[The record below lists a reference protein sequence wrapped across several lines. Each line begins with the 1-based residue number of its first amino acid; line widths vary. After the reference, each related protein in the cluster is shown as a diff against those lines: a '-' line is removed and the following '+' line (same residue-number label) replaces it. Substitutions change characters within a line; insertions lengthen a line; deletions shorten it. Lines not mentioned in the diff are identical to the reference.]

1 MRFTTR
7 ALSLVCSVAFAASV
21 SLASI
26 AAEAAPRV
34 EVTRATLPNG
44 LRIVVLRDRLA
55 PVVTTWLNVDA
66 GSNDEA
72 FDGLAHAQEHMFYRG
87 SRTLGGPEADQIAG
101 FTGDEDN
108 ADTQSEITQYFHLV
122 PAADLDLALHLDAS
136 RFAGILDAPRDWLE
150 ERGAIEQE
158 VTRNNSDA
166 SYRLGVKI
174 LHHVMAGTRYANDG
188 LGTLESFGKQIGS
201 PQLRAFYDTWY
212 HPNNALYVI
221 AGDIDPQVAIASV
234 RRSFGAMP
242 AAKLPAHVVGKLTL
256 LAPAT
261 FTDTS
266 DQSTIEAEVAY
277 RYPGF
282 DDPAY
287 AAAVVLGDVLNSQR
301 GDLFGLVAA
310 GRAQSVEA
318 DVSTWPEAGM
328 LQLISRVAIGTKP
341 RAAIADLGALVAR
354 YRAHGVSASLVE
366 AAKRR
371 EIVRVQTAAANV
383 ETLAQ
388 TWSQTLA
395 VEHRTPDDD
404 VAAIASVTPAAVDAV
419 VRAYL
424 VPATATVAYAIP
436 KSGGSSDTVAVAA
449 SDTNAKKTTTA
460 AVHLPLWATNALH
473 HLALPK
479 RTIAPTTFVLS
490 NGLHVVVQPEHASPY
505 VAVNGTI
512 AHDAGL
518 EEPADKT
525 GVQSVVEALLPYGTT
540 QYSRVAYQG
549 QIDAISATVVHGFTF
564 TLGVPSA
571 NFARGMTLLADA
583 ELHPAFDAASF
594 AIVKNARSADLAGDA
609 TNPDHLALVATA
621 NGLYPENDPARRFA
635 TADGVRALSLPDIK
649 AAYARAF
656 RPDLATI
663 AIVGDVSVSGAKAI
677 AERTFGSW
685 RAAGARPD
693 VFPHPVVDNGARE
706 EIVAATG
713 RLQDTVVLTQ
723 ALALGIHD
731 PDIAQLRIA
740 NTILSGD
747 FSSVL
752 IRDMRVTTGYVYSVG
767 SALASGLLRSTFVV
781 RYGCAPENF
790 AKAQAVL
797 ERDLEH
803 IASSRPDGERLLR
816 AKSRLLSDVALQSQS
831 YDGLAARLTTNVGNG
846 FSADR
851 DFALARA
858 ELAATPDSVR
868 AAVARWIR
876 PSGFVR
882 VIEGPAPR
890 LTEVK
895 L

>member
-1 MRFTTR
+1 MR
-7 ALSLVCSVAFAASV
+7 ALSLVCSVVFAAFV
-21 SLASI
+21 LP
-26 AAEAAPRV
+26 AAVAAQAAPRV

-174 LHHVMAGTRYANDG
+174 LHHVMAGTHYANDG

-201 PQLRAFYDTWY
+201 PQLRAFYGTWY

-242 AAKLPAHVVGKLTL
+242 AAKLPAHVVGKLTP

-318 DVSTWPEAGM
+318 DVSTWPKAGM

-341 RAAIADLGALVAR
+341 RAAIADLNALVAR
-354 YRAHGVSASLVE
+354 YRARGVPASLVE

-395 VEHRTPDDD
+395 VEHRTPADD
-404 VAAIASVTPAAVDAV
+404 VAAIVRVTPAAVDAV

-436 KSGGSSDTVAVAA
+436 KSGGASDTVAVAA

-460 AVHLPLWATNALH
+460 AVHLPIWATNALH

-505 VAVNGTI
+505 VAVNGMI

-540 QYSRVAYQG
+540 HYSRVAYQG
-549 QIDAISATVVHGFTF
+549 ELDAISATAVHGFTF

-583 ELHPAFDAASF
+583 ELYPAFDAASF

-621 NGLYPENDPARRFA
+621 NGLYPEDDPARRFA
-635 TADGVRALSLPDIK
+635 TADGVKALSLADIK
-649 AAYARAF
+649 SAYARAF

-663 AIVGDVSVSGAKAI
+663 SIVGDVSVARAKAI
-677 AERTFGSW
+677 AERTFGGW

-693 VFPHPVVDNGARE
+693 VVPHPVADNGARE
-706 EIVAATG
+706 EVVAATG
-713 RLQDTVVLTQ
+713 RVQDTVILTQ

-731 PDIAQLRIA
+731 PDIAQLQIA
-740 NTILSGD
+740 NTMLSGD

-797 ERDLEH
+797 ERDLRRV
-803 IASSRPDGERLLR
+803 ASARPDGERLLR
-816 AKSRLLSDVALQSQS
+816 AKSRLLSDVALQTQS
-831 YDGLAARLTTNVGNG
+831 YDGLAARMTTNVGNG
-846 FSADR
+846 FPADR

-868 AAVARWIR
+868 TAVARWIR

-890 LTEVK
+890 
-895 L
+895 

>member
-1 MRFTTR
+1 MKLGLR
-7 ALSLVCSVAFAASV
+7 ALSLTFCFAFVAIV
-21 SLASI
+21 SLAST
-26 AAEAAPRV
+26 AAAAKRV
-34 EVTRATLPNG
+34 EVTRATLSNG

-55 PVVTTWLNVDA
+55 PVVTTWLNVQA
-66 GSNDEA
+66 GANDEA
-72 FDGLAHAQEHMFYRG
+72 LDGLAHAQEHMFYRG

-166 SYRLGVKI
+166 AYRLGVKI

-201 PQLRAFYDTWY
+201 PQLRAFYNTWY
-212 HPNNALYVI
+212 HPNNAVYVI
-221 AGDIDPQVAIASV
+221 AGDVEPQVAIASV
-234 RRSFGAMP
+234 RRLFGAIP
-242 AAKLPAHVVGKLTL
+242 AAKLPAHVVGKLEPL
-256 LAPAT
+256 SPAT
-261 FTDTS
+261 FSDTS
-266 DQSTIEAEVAY
+266 DQSTVEAEVAY
-277 RYPGF
+277 RYPGY

-287 AAAVVLGDVLNSQR
+287 FAAAVLGDVLNSQR
-301 GDLFGLVAA
+301 GDLFALVAA

-318 DVSTWPEAGM
+318 DINTWPKAGM

-341 RAAIADLGALVAR
+341 QAAIADLNALVAR
-354 YRAHGVSASLVE
+354 YRTHGVPPTLVA

-383 ETLAQ
+383 ESLAQ
-388 TWSQTLA
+388 TWSQALT
-395 VEHRTPDDD
+395 VEHRTPDQD
-404 VAAIASVTPAAVDAV
+404 VAAIARVTPAAVDAV

-436 KSGGSSDTVAVAA
+436 KTGGASNTAAVAA
-449 SDTNAKKTTTA
+449 SDTNAKKKTPA
-460 AVHLPLWATNALH
+460 AVHLPPWATNALE
-473 HLALPK
+473 HLTLPK

-512 AHDAGL
+512 QHDAGL

-525 GVQSVVEALLPYGTT
+525 GVQSVAEALLTYGTT
-540 QYSRVAYQG
+540 HYSRVAYQG
-549 QIDAISATVVHGFTF
+549 QIDAISATVVHGFNF

-583 ELHPAFDAASF
+583 QLHPAFDPASF
-594 AIVKNARSADLAGDA
+594 TIVKNARAADLAGDA
-609 TNPDHLALVATA
+609 TNPDHLAVVATA

-635 TADGVRALSLPDIK
+635 TADGVKALSLADIK

-663 AIVGDVSVSGAKAI
+663 SIVGDVSVARAKAI
-677 AERTFGSW
+677 AERTFGGW
-685 RAAGARPD
+685 RAAGAPPA
-693 VFPHPVVDNGARE
+693 VFPHPVGKNDARE
-706 EIVAATG
+706 ELVAATG
-713 RLQDTVVLTQ
+713 RVQDTVLLTQ
-723 ALALGIHD
+723 TLDLGLRD
-731 PDIAQLRIA
+731 PDIAPLQIA

-767 SALASGLLRSTFVV
+767 SALVGGRLRSTFTV

-797 ERDLEH
+797 ERDL
-803 IASSRPDGERLLR
+803 ARVATARPESEQLLR

-831 YDGLAARLTTNVGNG
+831 YDGLAARLTTNVANG
-846 FSADR
+846 FAADR

-876 PSGFVR
+876 PRGFVR
-882 VIEGPAPR
+882 VVEGPAPR

>member
-1 MRFTTR
+1 MRFSMR
-7 ALSLVCSVAFAASV
+7 ALSLVCSVMFAAFV
-21 SLASI
+21 LP
-26 AAEAAPRV
+26 AAVAAQAAPRV

-174 LHHVMAGTRYANDG
+174 LHHVMAGTHYANDG
-188 LGTLESFGKQIGS
+188 LGTLQSFGKQIGS
-201 PQLRAFYDTWY
+201 PQLRAFYGTWY

-242 AAKLPAHVVGKLTL
+242 AAKLPAHVVGKLTP

-318 DVSTWPEAGM
+318 DVSTWPKAGM

-341 RAAIADLGALVAR
+341 RAAIADLNALVAR
-354 YRAHGVSASLVE
+354 YRAHGVPASLVE

-395 VEHRTPDDD
+395 VEHRTPADD
-404 VAAIASVTPAAVDAV
+404 VAAIARVTPAAVDAV

-436 KSGGSSDTVAVAA
+436 KSGGASDTVAVAA

-460 AVHLPLWATNALH
+460 AVHLPIWATNALH

-540 QYSRVAYQG
+540 HYSRVAYQG
-549 QIDAISATVVHGFTF
+549 ELDAISATAVHGFTF

-583 ELHPAFDAASF
+583 ELYPAFDAASF

-621 NGLYPENDPARRFA
+621 NGLYPEDDPARRFA
-635 TADGVRALSLPDIK
+635 TADGVKALSLADIK

-663 AIVGDVSVSGAKAI
+663 SIVGDVSVARAKAI
-677 AERTFGSW
+677 AERTFGGW

-693 VFPHPVVDNGARE
+693 VVPHPVADNGARE
-706 EIVAATG
+706 EVVAATG
-713 RLQDTVVLTQ
+713 RVQDTVILTQ

-731 PDIAQLRIA
+731 PDIAQLQIA
-740 NTILSGD
+740 NTMLSGD

-797 ERDLEH
+797 ERDLRRV
-803 IASSRPDGERLLR
+803 ASARPDGERLLR
-816 AKSRLLSDVALQSQS
+816 AKSRLLSDVALQTQS

-846 FSADR
+846 FPADR

-868 AAVARWIR
+868 TAVARWIR

-890 LTEVK
+890 
-895 L
+895 

>member
-1 MRFTTR
+1 MRFSMR
-7 ALSLVCSVAFAASV
+7 ALSLVCSVVFAAFV
-21 SLASI
+21 LP
-26 AAEAAPRV
+26 AAVAAQAAPRV

-174 LHHVMAGTRYANDG
+174 LHHVMAGTHYANDG
-188 LGTLESFGKQIGS
+188 LGTLQSFGKQIGS
-201 PQLRAFYDTWY
+201 PQLRAFYGTWY

-242 AAKLPAHVVGKLTL
+242 AAKLPAHVVGKLTP

-318 DVSTWPEAGM
+318 DVSSWPKAGM

-341 RAAIADLGALVAR
+341 RAAIADLNALVAR
-354 YRAHGVSASLVE
+354 YRAHGVPASLVE

-395 VEHRTPDDD
+395 VEHRTPADD
-404 VAAIASVTPAAVDAV
+404 VAAIARVTPAAVDAV

-436 KSGGSSDTVAVAA
+436 KSGGASDTVAVAA

-460 AVHLPLWATNALH
+460 AVHLPIWATNALH

-540 QYSRVAYQG
+540 HYSRVAYQG
-549 QIDAISATVVHGFTF
+549 ELDAISATAVHGFTF

-583 ELHPAFDAASF
+583 ELYPAFDAASF

-621 NGLYPENDPARRFA
+621 NGLYPEDDPARRFA
-635 TADGVRALSLPDIK
+635 TADGVKALSLADIK

-663 AIVGDVSVSGAKAI
+663 SIVGDVSVARAKAI
-677 AERTFGSW
+677 AERTFGGW

-693 VFPHPVVDNGARE
+693 VVPHPVADNGARE
-706 EIVAATG
+706 EVVAATG
-713 RLQDTVVLTQ
+713 RVQDTVILTQ

-731 PDIAQLRIA
+731 PDIAQLQIA
-740 NTILSGD
+740 NTMLSGD

-797 ERDLEH
+797 ERDLRRV
-803 IASSRPDGERLLR
+803 ASARPDGERLLR
-816 AKSRLLSDVALQSQS
+816 AKSRLLSDVALQTQS

-846 FSADR
+846 FPADR

-868 AAVARWIR
+868 TAVARWIR

-890 LTEVK
+890 
-895 L
+895 

>member
-1 MRFTTR
+1 MRFSMR
-7 ALSLVCSVAFAASV
+7 ALSLVCSVVFAAFV
-21 SLASI
+21 LP
-26 AAEAAPRV
+26 AAVAAQAAPRV

-174 LHHVMAGTRYANDG
+174 LHHVMAGTHYANDG
-188 LGTLESFGKQIGS
+188 LGTLQSFGKQIGS
-201 PQLRAFYDTWY
+201 PQLRAFYGTWY

-242 AAKLPAHVVGKLTL
+242 AAKLPAHVVGKLTP

-318 DVSTWPEAGM
+318 DVSSWPKAGM

-341 RAAIADLGALVAR
+341 RAAIADLNALVAR
-354 YRAHGVSASLVE
+354 YRAHGVPASLVE

-388 TWSQTLA
+388 TWSQALA
-395 VEHRTPDDD
+395 VEHRTPADD
-404 VAAIASVTPAAVDAV
+404 VAAIARVTPAAVDAV

-436 KSGGSSDTVAVAA
+436 KSGGASDTVAVAA

-460 AVHLPLWATNALH
+460 AVHLPIWATNALH

-540 QYSRVAYQG
+540 HYSRVAYQG
-549 QIDAISATVVHGFTF
+549 ELDAISATAVHGFTF

-583 ELHPAFDAASF
+583 ELYPAFDAASF

-621 NGLYPENDPARRFA
+621 NGLYPEDDPARRFA
-635 TADGVRALSLPDIK
+635 TADGVKALSLADIK

-663 AIVGDVSVSGAKAI
+663 SIVGDVSVARAKAI
-677 AERTFGSW
+677 AERTFGGW

-693 VFPHPVVDNGARE
+693 VVPHPVADNGARE
-706 EIVAATG
+706 EVVAATG
-713 RLQDTVVLTQ
+713 RVQDTVILTQ

-731 PDIAQLRIA
+731 PDIAQLQIA
-740 NTILSGD
+740 NTMLSGD

-797 ERDLEH
+797 ERDLRRV
-803 IASSRPDGERLLR
+803 ASARPDGERLLR
-816 AKSRLLSDVALQSQS
+816 AKSRLLSDVALQTQS

-846 FSADR
+846 FPADR

-868 AAVARWIR
+868 TAVARWIR

-890 LTEVK
+890 
-895 L
+895 

>member
-1 MRFTTR
+1 MRFSMR
-7 ALSLVCSVAFAASV
+7 ALSLVCSVVFAAFV
-21 SLASI
+21 LP
-26 AAEAAPRV
+26 AAVAAQAAPRV

-174 LHHVMAGTRYANDG
+174 LHHVMAGTHYANDG

-201 PQLRAFYDTWY
+201 PQLRAFYGTWY

-242 AAKLPAHVVGKLTL
+242 AAKLPAHVVGKLTP

-282 DDPAY
+282 DDPAF

-318 DVSTWPEAGM
+318 DVSTWPKAGM

-341 RAAIADLGALVAR
+341 RAAIADLNALVAR
-354 YRAHGVSASLVE
+354 YRARGVPASLVE

-395 VEHRTPDDD
+395 VEHRTPADD
-404 VAAIASVTPAAVDAV
+404 VAAIVRVTPAAVDAV

-436 KSGGSSDTVAVAA
+436 KSGGASDTVAVAA

-460 AVHLPLWATNALH
+460 AVHLPIWATNALH

-540 QYSRVAYQG
+540 HYSRVAYQG
-549 QIDAISATVVHGFTF
+549 ELDAISATAVHGFTF

-583 ELHPAFDAASF
+583 ELYPAFDAASF

-621 NGLYPENDPARRFA
+621 NGLYPEDDPARRFA
-635 TADGVRALSLPDIK
+635 TADGVKALSLADIK
-649 AAYARAF
+649 SAYARAF

-663 AIVGDVSVSGAKAI
+663 SIVGDVSVARAKAI
-677 AERTFGSW
+677 AERTFGGW

-693 VFPHPVVDNGARE
+693 VVPHPVADNGARE
-706 EIVAATG
+706 EVVAATG
-713 RLQDTVVLTQ
+713 RVQDTVILTQ

-731 PDIAQLRIA
+731 PDIAQLQIA
-740 NTILSGD
+740 NTMLSGD

-797 ERDLEH
+797 ERDLRRV
-803 IASSRPDGERLLR
+803 ASARPDGERLLR
-816 AKSRLLSDVALQSQS
+816 AKSRLLSDVALQTQS

-846 FSADR
+846 FPADR

-868 AAVARWIR
+868 TAVARWIR

-890 LTEVK
+890 
-895 L
+895 

>member
-1 MRFTTR
+1 MRFSMR
-7 ALSLVCSVAFAASV
+7 ALSLVCSVMFAAFV
-21 SLASI
+21 LP
-26 AAEAAPRV
+26 AAVAAQDAPRV

-174 LHHVMAGTRYANDG
+174 LHHVMAGTHYANDG

-242 AAKLPAHVVGKLTL
+242 AAKLPAHVVGKLTP

-318 DVSTWPEAGM
+318 DVSTWPKAGM

-341 RAAIADLGALVAR
+341 RAAIADLNALVVR
-354 YRAHGVSASLVE
+354 YRAHGVPASLVE

-395 VEHRTPDDD
+395 VEHRTPADD
-404 VAAIASVTPAAVDAV
+404 VAAIARVTPAAVDAV

-436 KSGGSSDTVAVAA
+436 KSGGASDTVAVAA

-460 AVHLPLWATNALH
+460 AVHLPIWATNALH

-540 QYSRVAYQG
+540 HYSRVAYQG
-549 QIDAISATVVHGFTF
+549 ELDAISATAVHGFTF

-583 ELHPAFDAASF
+583 ELYPAFDAASF

-621 NGLYPENDPARRFA
+621 NGLYPEDDPARRFA
-635 TADGVRALSLPDIK
+635 TADGVKALSLADIK

-663 AIVGDVSVSGAKAI
+663 SIVGDVSVARAKAI
-677 AERTFGSW
+677 AERTFGGW

-693 VFPHPVVDNGARE
+693 VVPHPVADNGARE
-706 EIVAATG
+706 EVVAATG
-713 RLQDTVVLTQ
+713 RVQDTVILTQ

-731 PDIAQLRIA
+731 PDIAQLQIA
-740 NTILSGD
+740 NTMLSGD

-797 ERDLEH
+797 ERDLRRV
-803 IASSRPDGERLLR
+803 ASARPDGERLLR
-816 AKSRLLSDVALQSQS
+816 AKSRLLSDVALQTQS

-846 FSADR
+846 FPADR

-868 AAVARWIR
+868 TAVARWIR

-890 LTEVK
+890 
-895 L
+895 

>member
-1 MRFTTR
+1 MR
-7 ALSLVCSVAFAASV
+7 ALSLVCSVVFAAFV
-21 SLASI
+21 LP
-26 AAEAAPRV
+26 AAVAAQAAPRV

-174 LHHVMAGTRYANDG
+174 LHHVMAGTHYANDG

-242 AAKLPAHVVGKLTL
+242 AAKLPAHVVGKLTP

-318 DVSTWPEAGM
+318 DVSTWPKAGM

-341 RAAIADLGALVAR
+341 RAAIADLNALVAR
-354 YRAHGVSASLVE
+354 YRAHGVPASLVE

-395 VEHRTPDDD
+395 VEHRTPADD
-404 VAAIASVTPAAVDAV
+404 VAAIARVTPAAVDAV

-436 KSGGSSDTVAVAA
+436 KSGGASDTVAVAA

-460 AVHLPLWATNALH
+460 AVHLPIWATNALH

-540 QYSRVAYQG
+540 HYSRVAYQG
-549 QIDAISATVVHGFTF
+549 ELDAISATAVHGFTF

-583 ELHPAFDAASF
+583 ELYPAFDAASF

-621 NGLYPENDPARRFA
+621 NGLYPEDDPARRFA
-635 TADGVRALSLPDIK
+635 TADGVKALSLADIK

-663 AIVGDVSVSGAKAI
+663 SIVGDVSVARAKAI
-677 AERTFGSW
+677 AERTFGGW

-693 VFPHPVVDNGARE
+693 VVPHPVADNGARE
-706 EIVAATG
+706 EVVAATG
-713 RLQDTVVLTQ
+713 RVQDTVILTQ

-731 PDIAQLRIA
+731 PDIAQLQIA
-740 NTILSGD
+740 NTMLSGD

-797 ERDLEH
+797 ERDLRRV
-803 IASSRPDGERLLR
+803 ASARPDGERLLR
-816 AKSRLLSDVALQSQS
+816 AKSRLLSDVALQTQS

-846 FSADR
+846 FPADR

-868 AAVARWIR
+868 TAVARWIR

-890 LTEVK
+890 
-895 L
+895 

>member
-1 MRFTTR
+1 MR
-7 ALSLVCSVAFAASV
+7 ALSLVCCVVFAAFV
-21 SLASI
+21 LP
-26 AAEAAPRV
+26 AAVAAQAAPRV

-136 RFAGILDAPRDWLE
+136 RFSGILDAPRDWLE

-174 LHHVMAGTRYANDG
+174 LHHVMAGTHYANDG

-201 PQLRAFYDTWY
+201 PQLRAFYGTWY

-242 AAKLPAHVVGKLTL
+242 AAKLPAHVVGKLTP

-318 DVSTWPEAGM
+318 DVSTWPKAGM

-341 RAAIADLGALVAR
+341 RAAIADLNALVAR
-354 YRAHGVSASLVE
+354 YRAHGVPASLVE

-388 TWSQTLA
+388 MWSQTLA
-395 VEHRTPDDD
+395 VEHRTPADD
-404 VAAIASVTPAAVDAV
+404 VAAIARVTPAAVDAV

-436 KSGGSSDTVAVAA
+436 KSGGASDTVAVAA

-460 AVHLPLWATNALH
+460 AVHLPIWATNALH

-540 QYSRVAYQG
+540 HYSRVAYQG
-549 QIDAISATVVHGFTF
+549 ELDAISATAVHGFTF

-583 ELHPAFDAASF
+583 ELYPAFDAASF

-621 NGLYPENDPARRFA
+621 NGLYPEDDPARRFA
-635 TADGVRALSLPDIK
+635 TADGVKALSLADIK

-663 AIVGDVSVSGAKAI
+663 SIVGDVSVARAKAI
-677 AERTFGSW
+677 AERTFGGW

-693 VFPHPVVDNGARE
+693 VVPHPVADNGARE
-706 EIVAATG
+706 EVVAATG
-713 RLQDTVVLTQ
+713 RVQDTVILTQ

-731 PDIAQLRIA
+731 PDIAQLQIA
-740 NTILSGD
+740 NTMLSGD

-797 ERDLEH
+797 ERDLRRV
-803 IASSRPDGERLLR
+803 ASARPDGERLLR
-816 AKSRLLSDVALQSQS
+816 AKSRLLSDVALQTQS

-846 FSADR
+846 FPADR

-868 AAVARWIR
+868 TAVARWIR

-890 LTEVK
+890 
-895 L
+895 

>member
-1 MRFTTR
+1 MRFSMR
-7 ALSLVCSVAFAASV
+7 ALSLVCSVVFAAFV
-21 SLASI
+21 LP
-26 AAEAAPRV
+26 AAVAAQAAPRV

-174 LHHVMAGTRYANDG
+174 LHHVMAGTHYANDG

-242 AAKLPAHVVGKLTL
+242 AAKLPAHVVGKLTP

-318 DVSTWPEAGM
+318 DVSTWPKAGM

-341 RAAIADLGALVAR
+341 RAAIADLNALVAR
-354 YRAHGVSASLVE
+354 YRAHGVPASLVE

-388 TWSQTLA
+388 TWSQALA
-395 VEHRTPDDD
+395 VEHRTPADD
-404 VAAIASVTPAAVDAV
+404 VAAIARVTPAAVDAV
-419 VRAYL
+419 VRANL

-436 KSGGSSDTVAVAA
+436 KSGGASDTVAVAA

-460 AVHLPLWATNALH
+460 AVHLPIWATNALH

-540 QYSRVAYQG
+540 HYSRVAYQG
-549 QIDAISATVVHGFTF
+549 ELDAISATAVHGFTF

-583 ELHPAFDAASF
+583 ELYPAFDAASF

-621 NGLYPENDPARRFA
+621 NGLYPEDDPARRFA
-635 TADGVRALSLPDIK
+635 TADGVKALSLADIK

-663 AIVGDVSVSGAKAI
+663 SIVGDVSVARAKAI
-677 AERTFGSW
+677 AERTFGGW

-693 VFPHPVVDNGARE
+693 VVPHPVADNGARE
-706 EIVAATG
+706 EVVAATG
-713 RLQDTVVLTQ
+713 RVQDTVILTQ

-731 PDIAQLRIA
+731 PDIAQLQIA
-740 NTILSGD
+740 NTMLSGD

-797 ERDLEH
+797 ERDLRRV
-803 IASSRPDGERLLR
+803 ASARPDGERLLR
-816 AKSRLLSDVALQSQS
+816 AKSRLLSDVALQTQS

-846 FSADR
+846 FPADR

-868 AAVARWIR
+868 TAVARWIR

-890 LTEVK
+890 
-895 L
+895 

>member
-1 MRFTTR
+1 MR
-7 ALSLVCSVAFAASV
+7 ALSLVCSVMFAAFV
-21 SLASI
+21 LP
-26 AAEAAPRV
+26 AAVAAQDAPRV

-174 LHHVMAGTRYANDG
+174 LHHVMAGTHYANDG

-242 AAKLPAHVVGKLTL
+242 AAKLPAHVVGKLTP

-318 DVSTWPEAGM
+318 DVSTWPKAGM

-341 RAAIADLGALVAR
+341 RAAIADLNALVVR
-354 YRAHGVSASLVE
+354 YRAHGVPASLVE

-395 VEHRTPDDD
+395 VEHRTPADD
-404 VAAIASVTPAAVDAV
+404 VAAIARVTPAAVDAV

-436 KSGGSSDTVAVAA
+436 KSGGASDTVAVAA

-460 AVHLPLWATNALH
+460 ALHLPIWATNALH

-540 QYSRVAYQG
+540 HYSRVAYQG
-549 QIDAISATVVHGFTF
+549 ELDAISATAVHGFTF

-583 ELHPAFDAASF
+583 ELYPAFDAASF

-621 NGLYPENDPARRFA
+621 NGLYPEDDPARRFA
-635 TADGVRALSLPDIK
+635 TADGVKALSLADIK

-663 AIVGDVSVSGAKAI
+663 SIVGDVSVARAKAI
-677 AERTFGSW
+677 AERTFGGW

-693 VFPHPVVDNGARE
+693 VVPHPVADNGARE
-706 EIVAATG
+706 EVVAATG
-713 RLQDTVVLTQ
+713 RVQDTVILTQ

-731 PDIAQLRIA
+731 PDIAQLQIA
-740 NTILSGD
+740 NTMLSGD

-797 ERDLEH
+797 ERDLRRV
-803 IASSRPDGERLLR
+803 ASARPDGERLLR
-816 AKSRLLSDVALQSQS
+816 AKSRLLSDVALQTQS

-846 FSADR
+846 FPADR

-868 AAVARWIR
+868 TAVARWIR

-890 LTEVK
+890 
-895 L
+895 

>member
-1 MRFTTR
+1 MRFSMR
-7 ALSLVCSVAFAASV
+7 ALSLVCSVVFAAFV
-21 SLASI
+21 LP
-26 AAEAAPRV
+26 AAVAAQAAPRV

-174 LHHVMAGTRYANDG
+174 LHHVMAGTHYANDG
-188 LGTLESFGKQIGS
+188 LGTLQSFGKQIGS
-201 PQLRAFYDTWY
+201 PQLRAFYGTWY

-242 AAKLPAHVVGKLTL
+242 AAKLPAHVVGKLTP

-318 DVSTWPEAGM
+318 DVSTWPKAGM

-341 RAAIADLGALVAR
+341 RAAIADLNALVAR
-354 YRAHGVSASLVE
+354 YRAHGVPASLVE

-395 VEHRTPDDD
+395 VEHRTPADD
-404 VAAIASVTPAAVDAV
+404 VAAIARVTPAAVDAV

-436 KSGGSSDTVAVAA
+436 KSGGASDTVAVAA

-460 AVHLPLWATNALH
+460 AVHLPIWATNALH

-540 QYSRVAYQG
+540 HYSRVAYQG
-549 QIDAISATVVHGFTF
+549 ELDAISATAVHGFTF

-583 ELHPAFDAASF
+583 ELYPAFDAASF

-621 NGLYPENDPARRFA
+621 NGLYPEDDPARRFA
-635 TADGVRALSLPDIK
+635 TADGVKALSLADIK

-663 AIVGDVSVSGAKAI
+663 SIVGDVSVARAKAI
-677 AERTFGSW
+677 AERTFGGW

-693 VFPHPVVDNGARE
+693 VVPHPVADNGARE
-706 EIVAATG
+706 EVVAATG
-713 RLQDTVVLTQ
+713 RVQDTVILTQ

-731 PDIAQLRIA
+731 PDIAQLQIA
-740 NTILSGD
+740 NTMLSGD

-797 ERDLEH
+797 ERDLRRV
-803 IASSRPDGERLLR
+803 ASARPDGERLLR
-816 AKSRLLSDVALQSQS
+816 AKSRLLSDVALQTQS

-846 FSADR
+846 FPADR

-868 AAVARWIR
+868 TAVARWIR

-890 LTEVK
+890 
-895 L
+895 

>member
-1 MRFTTR
+1 MR
-7 ALSLVCSVAFAASV
+7 ALSLVCSVVFAAFV
-21 SLASI
+21 LP
-26 AAEAAPRV
+26 AAVAAQAAPRV

-174 LHHVMAGTRYANDG
+174 LHHVMAGTHYANDG

-201 PQLRAFYDTWY
+201 PQLRAFYGTWY

-242 AAKLPAHVVGKLTL
+242 AAKLPAHVVGKLTP

-282 DDPAY
+282 DDPAF

-318 DVSTWPEAGM
+318 DVSTWPKAGM

-341 RAAIADLGALVAR
+341 RAAIADLNALVAR
-354 YRAHGVSASLVE
+354 YRARGVPASLVE

-395 VEHRTPDDD
+395 VEHRTPADD
-404 VAAIASVTPAAVDAV
+404 VAAIVRVTPAAVDAV

-436 KSGGSSDTVAVAA
+436 KSGGASDTVAVAA

-460 AVHLPLWATNALH
+460 AVHLPIWATNALH

-540 QYSRVAYQG
+540 HYSRVAYQG
-549 QIDAISATVVHGFTF
+549 ELDAISATAVHGFTF

-583 ELHPAFDAASF
+583 ELYPAFDAASF

-621 NGLYPENDPARRFA
+621 NGLYPEDDPARRFA
-635 TADGVRALSLPDIK
+635 TADGVKALSLADIK

-663 AIVGDVSVSGAKAI
+663 SIVGDVSVARAKAI
-677 AERTFGSW
+677 AERTFGGW

-693 VFPHPVVDNGARE
+693 VVPHPVADNGARE
-706 EIVAATG
+706 EVVAATG
-713 RLQDTVVLTQ
+713 RVQDTVILTQ

-731 PDIAQLRIA
+731 PDIAQLQIA
-740 NTILSGD
+740 NTMLSGD

-797 ERDLEH
+797 ERDLRRV
-803 IASSRPDGERLLR
+803 ASARPDGERLLR
-816 AKSRLLSDVALQSQS
+816 AKSRLLSDVALQTQS

-846 FSADR
+846 FPADR

-868 AAVARWIR
+868 TAVARWIR

-890 LTEVK
+890 
-895 L
+895 

>member
-1 MRFTTR
+1 MR
-7 ALSLVCSVAFAASV
+7 ALSLVCSVVFAAFV
-21 SLASI
+21 LP
-26 AAEAAPRV
+26 AAVAAQAAPRV

-174 LHHVMAGTRYANDG
+174 LHHVMAGTHYANDG
-188 LGTLESFGKQIGS
+188 LGTLQSFGKQIGS
-201 PQLRAFYDTWY
+201 PQLRAFYGTWY

-242 AAKLPAHVVGKLTL
+242 AAKLPAHVVGKLTP

-318 DVSTWPEAGM
+318 DVSSWPKAGM

-341 RAAIADLGALVAR
+341 RAAIADLNALVAR
-354 YRAHGVSASLVE
+354 YRAHGVPASLVE

-395 VEHRTPDDD
+395 VEHRTPADD
-404 VAAIASVTPAAVDAV
+404 VAAIARVTPAAVDAV

-436 KSGGSSDTVAVAA
+436 KSGGASDTVAVAA

-460 AVHLPLWATNALH
+460 AVHLPIWATNALH

-540 QYSRVAYQG
+540 HYSRVAYQG
-549 QIDAISATVVHGFTF
+549 ELDAISATAVHGFTF

-583 ELHPAFDAASF
+583 ELYPAFDAASF

-621 NGLYPENDPARRFA
+621 NGLYPEDDPARRFA
-635 TADGVRALSLPDIK
+635 TADGVKALSLADIK

-663 AIVGDVSVSGAKAI
+663 SIVGDVSVARAKAI
-677 AERTFGSW
+677 AERTFGGW

-693 VFPHPVVDNGARE
+693 VVPHPVADNGARE
-706 EIVAATG
+706 EVVAATG
-713 RLQDTVVLTQ
+713 RVQDTVILTQ

-731 PDIAQLRIA
+731 PDIAQLQIA
-740 NTILSGD
+740 NTMLSGD

-797 ERDLEH
+797 ERDLRRV
-803 IASSRPDGERLLR
+803 ASARPDGERLLR
-816 AKSRLLSDVALQSQS
+816 AKSRLLSDVALQTQS

-846 FSADR
+846 FPADR

-868 AAVARWIR
+868 TAVARWIR

-890 LTEVK
+890 
-895 L
+895 

>member
-1 MRFTTR
+1 MR
-7 ALSLVCSVAFAASV
+7 ALSLVCSVVFAAFV
-21 SLASI
+21 LP
-26 AAEAAPRV
+26 AAVAAQAAPRV

-174 LHHVMAGTRYANDG
+174 LHHVMAGTHYANDG

-201 PQLRAFYDTWY
+201 PQLRAFYGTWY

-242 AAKLPAHVVGKLTL
+242 AAKLPAHVVGKLTP

-318 DVSTWPEAGM
+318 DVSTWPKAGM

-341 RAAIADLGALVAR
+341 RAAIADLNALVAR
-354 YRAHGVSASLVE
+354 YRARGVPASLVE

-395 VEHRTPDDD
+395 VEHRTPADD
-404 VAAIASVTPAAVDAV
+404 VAAIVRVTPAAVDAV

-436 KSGGSSDTVAVAA
+436 KSGGASDTVAVAA

-460 AVHLPLWATNALH
+460 AVHLPIWATNALH

-540 QYSRVAYQG
+540 HYSRVAYQG
-549 QIDAISATVVHGFTF
+549 ELDAISATAVHGFTF

-583 ELHPAFDAASF
+583 ELYPAFDAASF

-621 NGLYPENDPARRFA
+621 NGLYPEDDPARRFA
-635 TADGVRALSLPDIK
+635 TADGVKALSLADIK
-649 AAYARAF
+649 SAYARAF

-663 AIVGDVSVSGAKAI
+663 SIVGDVSVARAKAI
-677 AERTFGSW
+677 AERTFGGW

-693 VFPHPVVDNGARE
+693 VVPHPVADNGARE
-706 EIVAATG
+706 EVVAATG
-713 RLQDTVVLTQ
+713 RVQDTVILTQ

-731 PDIAQLRIA
+731 PDIAQLQIA
-740 NTILSGD
+740 NTMLSGD

-797 ERDLEH
+797 ERDLRRV
-803 IASSRPDGERLLR
+803 ASARPDGERLLR
-816 AKSRLLSDVALQSQS
+816 AKSRLLSDVALQTQS

-846 FSADR
+846 FPADR

-868 AAVARWIR
+868 TAVARWIR

-890 LTEVK
+890 
-895 L
+895 

>member
-1 MRFTTR
+1 MR
-7 ALSLVCSVAFAASV
+7 ALSLVCSVVFAAFV
-21 SLASI
+21 LP
-26 AAEAAPRV
+26 AAVAAQAAPRV

-174 LHHVMAGTRYANDG
+174 LHHVMAGTHYANDG

-201 PQLRAFYDTWY
+201 PQLRAFYGTWY

-242 AAKLPAHVVGKLTL
+242 AAKLPAHVVGKLTP

-318 DVSTWPEAGM
+318 DVSSWPKAGM

-341 RAAIADLGALVAR
+341 RAAIADLNALVAR
-354 YRAHGVSASLVE
+354 YRAHGVPASLVE

-388 TWSQTLA
+388 TWSQALA
-395 VEHRTPDDD
+395 VEHRTPADD
-404 VAAIASVTPAAVDAV
+404 VAAIARVTPAAVDAV

-436 KSGGSSDTVAVAA
+436 KSGGASDTVAVAA

-460 AVHLPLWATNALH
+460 AVHLPIWATNALH

-540 QYSRVAYQG
+540 HYSRVAYQG
-549 QIDAISATVVHGFTF
+549 ELDAISATAVHGFTF

-583 ELHPAFDAASF
+583 ELYPAFDAASF

-621 NGLYPENDPARRFA
+621 NGLYPEDDPARRFA
-635 TADGVRALSLPDIK
+635 TADGVKALSLADIK

-663 AIVGDVSVSGAKAI
+663 SIVGDVSVARAKAI
-677 AERTFGSW
+677 AERTFGGW

-693 VFPHPVVDNGARE
+693 VVPHPVADNGARE
-706 EIVAATG
+706 EVVAATG
-713 RLQDTVVLTQ
+713 RVQDTVILTQ

-731 PDIAQLRIA
+731 PDIAQLQIA
-740 NTILSGD
+740 NTMLSGD

-797 ERDLEH
+797 ERDLRRV
-803 IASSRPDGERLLR
+803 ASARPDGERLLR
-816 AKSRLLSDVALQSQS
+816 AKSRLLSDVALQTQS

-846 FSADR
+846 FPADR

-868 AAVARWIR
+868 TAVARWIR

-890 LTEVK
+890 
-895 L
+895 

>member
-1 MRFTTR
+1 MR
-7 ALSLVCSVAFAASV
+7 ALSLVCCVVFAAFV
-21 SLASI
+21 LP
-26 AAEAAPRV
+26 AAVAAQAAPRV

-174 LHHVMAGTRYANDG
+174 LHHVMAGTHYANDG

-201 PQLRAFYDTWY
+201 PQLRAFYGTWY

-242 AAKLPAHVVGKLTL
+242 AAKLPAHVVGKLTP

-318 DVSTWPEAGM
+318 DVSTWPKAGM

-341 RAAIADLGALVAR
+341 RAAIADLNALVAR
-354 YRAHGVSASLVE
+354 YRAHGVPASLVE

-395 VEHRTPDDD
+395 VEHRTPADD
-404 VAAIASVTPAAVDAV
+404 VAAIARVTPAAVDAV

-436 KSGGSSDTVAVAA
+436 KSGGASDTVAVAA

-460 AVHLPLWATNALH
+460 AVHLPIWATNALH

-540 QYSRVAYQG
+540 HYSRVAYQG
-549 QIDAISATVVHGFTF
+549 ELDAISATAVHGFTF

-583 ELHPAFDAASF
+583 ELYPAFDAASF

-621 NGLYPENDPARRFA
+621 NGLYPEDDPARRFA
-635 TADGVRALSLPDIK
+635 TADGVKALSLADIK

-663 AIVGDVSVSGAKAI
+663 SIVGDVSVARAKAI
-677 AERTFGSW
+677 AERTFGGW

-693 VFPHPVVDNGARE
+693 VVPHPVADNGARE
-706 EIVAATG
+706 EVVAATG
-713 RLQDTVVLTQ
+713 RVQDTVILTQ

-731 PDIAQLRIA
+731 PDIAQLQIA
-740 NTILSGD
+740 NTMLSGD

-797 ERDLEH
+797 ERDLRRV
-803 IASSRPDGERLLR
+803 ASARPDGERLLR
-816 AKSRLLSDVALQSQS
+816 AKSRLLSDVALQTQS

-846 FSADR
+846 FPADR

-868 AAVARWIR
+868 TAVARWIR

-890 LTEVK
+890 
-895 L
+895 

>member
-1 MRFTTR
+1 MR
-7 ALSLVCSVAFAASV
+7 ALSLVCSVVFAAFV
-21 SLASI
+21 LP
-26 AAEAAPRV
+26 AAVAAQAAPRV

-174 LHHVMAGTRYANDG
+174 LHHVMAGTHYANDG

-201 PQLRAFYDTWY
+201 PQLRAFYGTWY

-242 AAKLPAHVVGKLTL
+242 AAKLPAHVVGKLTP

-266 DQSTIEAEVAY
+266 DQSTIEADVAY

-318 DVSTWPEAGM
+318 DVSTWPKAGM

-341 RAAIADLGALVAR
+341 RAAIADLNALVAR
-354 YRAHGVSASLVE
+354 YRARGVPASLVE

-395 VEHRTPDDD
+395 VEHRTPADD
-404 VAAIASVTPAAVDAV
+404 VAAIVRVTPAAVDAV

-436 KSGGSSDTVAVAA
+436 KSGGASDTVAVAA

-460 AVHLPLWATNALH
+460 AVHLPIWATNALH

-540 QYSRVAYQG
+540 HYSRVAYQG
-549 QIDAISATVVHGFTF
+549 ELDAISATAVHGFTF

-583 ELHPAFDAASF
+583 ELYPAFDAASF

-621 NGLYPENDPARRFA
+621 NGLYPEDDPARRFA
-635 TADGVRALSLPDIK
+635 TADGVKALSLADIK

-663 AIVGDVSVSGAKAI
+663 SIVGDVSVARAKAI
-677 AERTFGSW
+677 AERTFGGW

-693 VFPHPVVDNGARE
+693 VVPHPVADNGARE
-706 EIVAATG
+706 EVVAATG
-713 RLQDTVVLTQ
+713 RVQDTVILTQ

-731 PDIAQLRIA
+731 PDIAQLQIA
-740 NTILSGD
+740 NTMLSGD

-797 ERDLEH
+797 ERDLRRV
-803 IASSRPDGERLLR
+803 ASARPDGERLLR
-816 AKSRLLSDVALQSQS
+816 AKSRLLSDVALQTQS

-846 FSADR
+846 FPADR

-868 AAVARWIR
+868 TAVARWIR

-890 LTEVK
+890 
-895 L
+895 

>member
-1 MRFTTR
+1 MR
-7 ALSLVCSVAFAASV
+7 ALSLVCSVMFAAFV
-21 SLASI
+21 LP
-26 AAEAAPRV
+26 AAVAAQDAPRV

-174 LHHVMAGTRYANDG
+174 LHHVMAGTHYANDG

-242 AAKLPAHVVGKLTL
+242 AAKLPAHVVGKLTP

-318 DVSTWPEAGM
+318 DVSTWPKAGM

-341 RAAIADLGALVAR
+341 RAAIADLNALVVR
-354 YRAHGVSASLVE
+354 YRAHGVPASLVE

-395 VEHRTPDDD
+395 VEHRTPADD
-404 VAAIASVTPAAVDAV
+404 VAAIARVTPAAVDAV

-436 KSGGSSDTVAVAA
+436 KSGGASDTVAVAA

-460 AVHLPLWATNALH
+460 AVHLPIWATNALH

-540 QYSRVAYQG
+540 HYSRVAYQG
-549 QIDAISATVVHGFTF
+549 ELDAISATAVHGFTF

-583 ELHPAFDAASF
+583 ELYPAFDAASF

-621 NGLYPENDPARRFA
+621 NGLYPEDDPARRFA
-635 TADGVRALSLPDIK
+635 TADGVKALSLADIK

-663 AIVGDVSVSGAKAI
+663 SIVGDVSVARAKAI
-677 AERTFGSW
+677 AERTFGGW

-693 VFPHPVVDNGARE
+693 VVPHPVADNGARE
-706 EIVAATG
+706 EVVAATG
-713 RLQDTVVLTQ
+713 RVQDTVILTQ

-731 PDIAQLRIA
+731 PDIAQLQIA
-740 NTILSGD
+740 NTMLSGD

-797 ERDLEH
+797 ERDLRRV
-803 IASSRPDGERLLR
+803 ASARPDGERLLR
-816 AKSRLLSDVALQSQS
+816 AKSRLLSDVALQTQS

-846 FSADR
+846 FPADH

-868 AAVARWIR
+868 TAVARWIR

-890 LTEVK
+890 
-895 L
+895 

>member
-1 MRFTTR
+1 MRFSMR
-7 ALSLVCSVAFAASV
+7 ALSLVCSVVFAAFV
-21 SLASI
+21 LP
-26 AAEAAPRV
+26 AAVAAQAAPRV

-174 LHHVMAGTRYANDG
+174 LHHVMAGTHYANDG

-201 PQLRAFYDTWY
+201 PQLRAFYGTWY

-242 AAKLPAHVVGKLTL
+242 AAKLPAHVVGKLTP

-318 DVSTWPEAGM
+318 DVSTWPKAGM

-341 RAAIADLGALVAR
+341 RAAIADLNALVAR
-354 YRAHGVSASLVE
+354 YRAHGVPASLVE

-395 VEHRTPDDD
+395 VEHRTPADD
-404 VAAIASVTPAAVDAV
+404 VAAIARVTPAAVDAV

-436 KSGGSSDTVAVAA
+436 KSGGASDTVAVAA

-460 AVHLPLWATNALH
+460 AVHLPIWATNALH

-540 QYSRVAYQG
+540 HYSRVAYQG
-549 QIDAISATVVHGFTF
+549 ELDAISATAVHGFTF

-583 ELHPAFDAASF
+583 ELSPAFDAASF

-621 NGLYPENDPARRFA
+621 NGLYPEDDPARRFA
-635 TADGVRALSLPDIK
+635 TADGVKALSLADIK

-663 AIVGDVSVSGAKAI
+663 SIVGDVSVARAKAI
-677 AERTFGSW
+677 AERTFGGW

-693 VFPHPVVDNGARE
+693 VVPHPVADNGARE
-706 EIVAATG
+706 EVVAATG
-713 RLQDTVVLTQ
+713 RVQDTVILTQ

-731 PDIAQLRIA
+731 PDIAQLQIA
-740 NTILSGD
+740 NTMLSGD

-797 ERDLEH
+797 ERDLRRV
-803 IASSRPDGERLLR
+803 ASARPDGERLLR
-816 AKSRLLSDVALQSQS
+816 AKSRLLSDVALQTQS

-846 FSADR
+846 FPADR

-868 AAVARWIR
+868 TAVARWIR

-890 LTEVK
+890 
-895 L
+895 

>member
-1 MRFTTR
+1 MR
-7 ALSLVCSVAFAASV
+7 ALSLVCSVVFAAFV
-21 SLASI
+21 LP
-26 AAEAAPRV
+26 AAVAAQAAPRV

-174 LHHVMAGTRYANDG
+174 LHHVMAGTHYANDG

-201 PQLRAFYDTWY
+201 PQLRAFYGTWY

-242 AAKLPAHVVGKLTL
+242 AAKLPAHVVGKLTP

-318 DVSTWPEAGM
+318 DVSTWPKAGM

-341 RAAIADLGALVAR
+341 RAAIADLNALVAR
-354 YRAHGVSASLVE
+354 YRAHGVPASLVE

-388 TWSQTLA
+388 TWSQALA
-395 VEHRTPDDD
+395 VEHRTPADD
-404 VAAIASVTPAAVDAV
+404 VAAIARVTPAAVDAV

-436 KSGGSSDTVAVAA
+436 KSGGASDTVAVAA

-460 AVHLPLWATNALH
+460 AVHLPIWATNALH

-540 QYSRVAYQG
+540 HYSRVAYQG
-549 QIDAISATVVHGFTF
+549 ELDAISATAVHGFTF

-583 ELHPAFDAASF
+583 ELYPAFDAASF

-621 NGLYPENDPARRFA
+621 NGLYPEDDPARRFA
-635 TADGVRALSLPDIK
+635 TADGVKALSLADIK

-663 AIVGDVSVSGAKAI
+663 SIVGDVSVARAKAI
-677 AERTFGSW
+677 AERTFGGW

-693 VFPHPVVDNGARE
+693 VVPHPVADNGARE
-706 EIVAATG
+706 EVVAATG
-713 RLQDTVVLTQ
+713 RVQDTVILTQ

-731 PDIAQLRIA
+731 PDIAQLQIA
-740 NTILSGD
+740 NTMLSGD

-797 ERDLEH
+797 ERDLRRV
-803 IASSRPDGERLLR
+803 ASARPDGERLLR
-816 AKSRLLSDVALQSQS
+816 AKSRLLSDVALQTQS

-846 FSADR
+846 FPADR

-868 AAVARWIR
+868 TAVARWIR

-890 LTEVK
+890 
-895 L
+895 

>member
-1 MRFTTR
+1 MR
-7 ALSLVCSVAFAASV
+7 ALSLVCSVVFAAFV
-21 SLASI
+21 LP
-26 AAEAAPRV
+26 AAVAAQAAPRV

-174 LHHVMAGTRYANDG
+174 LHHVMAGTHYANDG

-201 PQLRAFYDTWY
+201 PQLRAFYGTWY

-242 AAKLPAHVVGKLTL
+242 AAKLPAHVVGKLTP

-318 DVSTWPEAGM
+318 DVSTWPKAGM

-341 RAAIADLGALVAR
+341 RAAIADLNALVAR
-354 YRAHGVSASLVE
+354 YRAHGVPASLVE

-395 VEHRTPDDD
+395 VEHRTPADD
-404 VAAIASVTPAAVDAV
+404 VAAIARVTPAAVDAV

-436 KSGGSSDTVAVAA
+436 KSGGASDTVAVAA

-460 AVHLPLWATNALH
+460 AVHLPIWATNALH

-540 QYSRVAYQG
+540 HYSRVAYQG
-549 QIDAISATVVHGFTF
+549 ELDAISATAVHGFTF

-583 ELHPAFDAASF
+583 ELYPAFDAASF

-621 NGLYPENDPARRFA
+621 NGLYPEDDPARRFA
-635 TADGVRALSLPDIK
+635 TADGVKALSLADIK

-663 AIVGDVSVSGAKAI
+663 SIVGDVSVARAKAI
-677 AERTFGSW
+677 AERTFGGW

-693 VFPHPVVDNGARE
+693 VVPHPVADNGARE
-706 EIVAATG
+706 EVVAATG
-713 RLQDTVVLTQ
+713 RVQDTVILTQ

-731 PDIAQLRIA
+731 PDIAQLQIA
-740 NTILSGD
+740 NTMLSGD

-797 ERDLEH
+797 ERDLRRV
-803 IASSRPDGERLLR
+803 ASARPDGERLLR
-816 AKSRLLSDVALQSQS
+816 AKSRLLSDVALQTQS

-846 FSADR
+846 FPADR

-868 AAVARWIR
+868 TAVARWIR

-890 LTEVK
+890 
-895 L
+895 

>member
-1 MRFTTR
+1 MR
-7 ALSLVCSVAFAASV
+7 ALSLVCSVVFAAFV
-21 SLASI
+21 LP
-26 AAEAAPRV
+26 AAVAAQAAPRV

-174 LHHVMAGTRYANDG
+174 LHHVMAGTHYANDG

-201 PQLRAFYDTWY
+201 PQLRAFYGTWY

-242 AAKLPAHVVGKLTL
+242 AAKLPAHVVGKLTP

-282 DDPAY
+282 DDPAF

-318 DVSTWPEAGM
+318 DVSTWPKAGM

-341 RAAIADLGALVAR
+341 RAAIADLNALVAR
-354 YRAHGVSASLVE
+354 YRARGVPASLVE

-388 TWSQTLA
+388 MWSQTLA
-395 VEHRTPDDD
+395 VEHRTPADD
-404 VAAIASVTPAAVDAV
+404 VAAIARVTPAAVDAV

-436 KSGGSSDTVAVAA
+436 KSGGASDTVAVAA

-460 AVHLPLWATNALH
+460 AVHLPIWATNALH

-540 QYSRVAYQG
+540 HYSRVAYQG
-549 QIDAISATVVHGFTF
+549 ELDAISATAVHGFTF

-583 ELHPAFDAASF
+583 ELYPAFDAASF

-621 NGLYPENDPARRFA
+621 NGLYPEDDPARRFA
-635 TADGVRALSLPDIK
+635 TADGVKALSLADIK

-663 AIVGDVSVSGAKAI
+663 SIVGDVSVARAKAI
-677 AERTFGSW
+677 AERTFGGW

-693 VFPHPVVDNGARE
+693 VVPHPVADNGARE
-706 EIVAATG
+706 EVVAATG
-713 RLQDTVVLTQ
+713 RVQDTVILTQ

-731 PDIAQLRIA
+731 PDIAQLQIA
-740 NTILSGD
+740 NTMLSGD

-797 ERDLEH
+797 ERDLRRV
-803 IASSRPDGERLLR
+803 ASARPDGERLLR
-816 AKSRLLSDVALQSQS
+816 AKSRLLSDVALQTQS

-846 FSADR
+846 FPADR

-868 AAVARWIR
+868 TAVARWIR

-890 LTEVK
+890 
-895 L
+895 

>member
-1 MRFTTR
+1 MR
-7 ALSLVCSVAFAASV
+7 ALSLVCSVVFAAFV
-21 SLASI
+21 LP
-26 AAEAAPRV
+26 AAVAAQAAPRV

-174 LHHVMAGTRYANDG
+174 LHHVMAGTHYANDG

-201 PQLRAFYDTWY
+201 PQLRAFYGTWY

-242 AAKLPAHVVGKLTL
+242 AAKLPAHVVGKLTP

-266 DQSTIEAEVAY
+266 DQSTIEADVAY

-318 DVSTWPEAGM
+318 DVSTWPKAGM

-341 RAAIADLGALVAR
+341 RAAIADLNALVAR
-354 YRAHGVSASLVE
+354 YRAHGVPASLVE

-395 VEHRTPDDD
+395 VEHRTPADD
-404 VAAIASVTPAAVDAV
+404 VAAIARVTPAAVDAV

-436 KSGGSSDTVAVAA
+436 KSGGASDTVAVAA

-460 AVHLPLWATNALH
+460 AVHLPIWATNALH

-540 QYSRVAYQG
+540 HYSRVAYQG
-549 QIDAISATVVHGFTF
+549 ELDAISATAVHGFTF

-583 ELHPAFDAASF
+583 ELYPAFDAASF

-621 NGLYPENDPARRFA
+621 NGLYPEDDPARRFA
-635 TADGVRALSLPDIK
+635 TADGVKALSLADIK

-663 AIVGDVSVSGAKAI
+663 SIVGDVSVARAKAI
-677 AERTFGSW
+677 AERTFGGW

-693 VFPHPVVDNGARE
+693 VVPHPVADNGARE
-706 EIVAATG
+706 EVVAATG
-713 RLQDTVVLTQ
+713 RVQDTVILTQ

-731 PDIAQLRIA
+731 PDIAQLQIA
-740 NTILSGD
+740 NTMLSGD

-797 ERDLEH
+797 ERDLRRV
-803 IASSRPDGERLLR
+803 ASARPDGERLLR
-816 AKSRLLSDVALQSQS
+816 AKSRLLSDVALQTQS

-846 FSADR
+846 FPADR

-868 AAVARWIR
+868 TAVARWIR

-890 LTEVK
+890 
-895 L
+895 

>member
-1 MRFTTR
+1 MR
-7 ALSLVCSVAFAASV
+7 ALSLVCSVVFAAFV
-21 SLASI
+21 LP
-26 AAEAAPRV
+26 AAVAAQAAPRV

-174 LHHVMAGTRYANDG
+174 LHHVMAGTHYANDG
-188 LGTLESFGKQIGS
+188 LGTLQSFGKQIGS
-201 PQLRAFYDTWY
+201 PQLRAFYGTWY

-242 AAKLPAHVVGKLTL
+242 AAKLPAHVVGKLTP

-318 DVSTWPEAGM
+318 DVSSWPKAGM
-328 LQLISRVAIGTKP
+328 LRLISRVAIGTKP
-341 RAAIADLGALVAR
+341 RAAIADLNALVAR
-354 YRAHGVSASLVE
+354 YRAHGVPASLVE

-388 TWSQTLA
+388 TWSQALA
-395 VEHRTPDDD
+395 VEHRTPADD
-404 VAAIASVTPAAVDAV
+404 VAAIARVTPAAVDAV

-436 KSGGSSDTVAVAA
+436 KSGGASDTVAVAA

-460 AVHLPLWATNALH
+460 AVHLPIWATNALH

-540 QYSRVAYQG
+540 HYSRVAYQG
-549 QIDAISATVVHGFTF
+549 ELDAISATAVHGFTF

-583 ELHPAFDAASF
+583 ELYPAFDAASF

-621 NGLYPENDPARRFA
+621 NGLYPEDDPARRFA
-635 TADGVRALSLPDIK
+635 TADGVKALSLADIK

-663 AIVGDVSVSGAKAI
+663 SIVGDVSVARAKAI
-677 AERTFGSW
+677 AERTFGGW

-693 VFPHPVVDNGARE
+693 VVPHPVADNGARE
-706 EIVAATG
+706 EVVAATG
-713 RLQDTVVLTQ
+713 RVQDTVILTQ

-731 PDIAQLRIA
+731 PDIAQLQIA
-740 NTILSGD
+740 NTMLSGD

-797 ERDLEH
+797 ERDLRRV
-803 IASSRPDGERLLR
+803 ASARPDGERLLR
-816 AKSRLLSDVALQSQS
+816 AKSRLLSDVALQTQS

-846 FSADR
+846 FPADR

-868 AAVARWIR
+868 TAVARWIR

-890 LTEVK
+890 
-895 L
+895 

>member
-1 MRFTTR
+1 MR
-7 ALSLVCSVAFAASV
+7 ALSLVCSVVFAAFV
-21 SLASI
+21 LP
-26 AAEAAPRV
+26 AAVAAQAAPRV

-174 LHHVMAGTRYANDG
+174 LHHVMAGTHYANDG

-201 PQLRAFYDTWY
+201 PQLRAFYGTWY

-242 AAKLPAHVVGKLTL
+242 AAKLPAHVVGKLTP

-282 DDPAY
+282 DDPAF

-318 DVSTWPEAGM
+318 DVSTWPKAGM

-341 RAAIADLGALVAR
+341 RAAIADLNALVAR
-354 YRAHGVSASLVE
+354 YRARGVPASLVE

-395 VEHRTPDDD
+395 VEHRTPADD
-404 VAAIASVTPAAVDAV
+404 VAAIVRVTPAAVDAV

-436 KSGGSSDTVAVAA
+436 KSGGASDTVAVAA

-460 AVHLPLWATNALH
+460 AVHLPIWATNALH

-540 QYSRVAYQG
+540 HYSRVAYQG
-549 QIDAISATVVHGFTF
+549 ELDAISATAVHGFTF

-583 ELHPAFDAASF
+583 ELYPAFDAASF

-621 NGLYPENDPARRFA
+621 NGLYPEDDPARRFA
-635 TADGVRALSLPDIK
+635 TADGVKALSLADIK
-649 AAYARAF
+649 SAYARAF

-663 AIVGDVSVSGAKAI
+663 SIVGDVSVARAKAI
-677 AERTFGSW
+677 AERTFGGW

-693 VFPHPVVDNGARE
+693 VVPHPVADNGARE
-706 EIVAATG
+706 EVVAATG
-713 RLQDTVVLTQ
+713 RVQDTVILTQ

-731 PDIAQLRIA
+731 PDIAQLQIA
-740 NTILSGD
+740 NTMLSGD

-797 ERDLEH
+797 ERDLRRV
-803 IASSRPDGERLLR
+803 ASARPDGERLLR
-816 AKSRLLSDVALQSQS
+816 AKSRLLSDVALQTQS
-831 YDGLAARLTTNVGNG
+831 YDGLAARMTTNVGNG
-846 FSADR
+846 FPADR

-868 AAVARWIR
+868 TAVARWIR

-890 LTEVK
+890 
-895 L
+895 

>member
-1 MRFTTR
+1 MRFSMR
-7 ALSLVCSVAFAASV
+7 ALSLVCSVMFAAFV
-21 SLASI
+21 LP
-26 AAEAAPRV
+26 AAVAAQAAPRV

-174 LHHVMAGTRYANDG
+174 LHHVMAGTHYANDG

-242 AAKLPAHVVGKLTL
+242 AAKLPAHVVGKLTP

-318 DVSTWPEAGM
+318 DVSTWPKAGM

-341 RAAIADLGALVAR
+341 RAAIADLNALVAR
-354 YRAHGVSASLVE
+354 YRAHGVPASLVE

-395 VEHRTPDDD
+395 VEHRTPADD
-404 VAAIASVTPAAVDAV
+404 VAAIARVTPAAVDAV

-436 KSGGSSDTVAVAA
+436 KSGGASDTVAVAA

-460 AVHLPLWATNALH
+460 AVHLPIWATNALH

-540 QYSRVAYQG
+540 HYSRVAYQG
-549 QIDAISATVVHGFTF
+549 ELDAISATAVHGFTF

-583 ELHPAFDAASF
+583 ELYPAFDAASF

-621 NGLYPENDPARRFA
+621 NGLYPEDDPARRFA
-635 TADGVRALSLPDIK
+635 TADGVKALSLADIK

-663 AIVGDVSVSGAKAI
+663 SIVGDVSVARAKAI
-677 AERTFGSW
+677 AERTFGGW

-693 VFPHPVVDNGARE
+693 VVPHPVADNGARE
-706 EIVAATG
+706 EVVAATG
-713 RLQDTVVLTQ
+713 RVQDTVILTQ

-731 PDIAQLRIA
+731 PDIAQLQIA
-740 NTILSGD
+740 NTMLSGD

-797 ERDLEH
+797 ERDLRRV
-803 IASSRPDGERLLR
+803 ASARPDGERLLR
-816 AKSRLLSDVALQSQS
+816 AKSRLLSDVALQTQS

-846 FSADR
+846 FPADR

-868 AAVARWIR
+868 TAVARWIR

-890 LTEVK
+890 
-895 L
+895 

>member
-1 MRFTTR
+1 MR
-7 ALSLVCSVAFAASV
+7 ALSLVCSVIFAAFV
-21 SLASI
+21 FP
-26 AAEAAPRV
+26 AAVAAQAAPRV

-174 LHHVMAGTRYANDG
+174 LHHVMAGTHYANDG

-201 PQLRAFYDTWY
+201 PQLRAFYGTWY

-242 AAKLPAHVVGKLTL
+242 AAKLPAHVVGKLTP

-318 DVSTWPEAGM
+318 DVSTWPKAGM

-341 RAAIADLGALVAR
+341 RAAIADLNALVAR
-354 YRAHGVSASLVE
+354 YRAHGVPASLVE

-395 VEHRTPDDD
+395 VEHRTPADD
-404 VAAIASVTPAAVDAV
+404 VAAIARVTPAAVDAV

-436 KSGGSSDTVAVAA
+436 KSGGASDTVAVAA

-460 AVHLPLWATNALH
+460 AVHLPIWATNALH

-540 QYSRVAYQG
+540 HYSRVAYQG
-549 QIDAISATVVHGFTF
+549 ELDAISATAVHGFTF

-583 ELHPAFDAASF
+583 ELYPAFDAASF

-621 NGLYPENDPARRFA
+621 NGLYPEDDPARRFA
-635 TADGVRALSLPDIK
+635 TADGVKALSLADIK

-663 AIVGDVSVSGAKAI
+663 SIVGDVSVARAKAI
-677 AERTFGSW
+677 AERTFGGW

-693 VFPHPVVDNGARE
+693 VVPHPVADNGARE
-706 EIVAATG
+706 EVVAATG
-713 RLQDTVVLTQ
+713 RVQDTVILTQ

-731 PDIAQLRIA
+731 PDIAQLQIA
-740 NTILSGD
+740 NTMLSGD

-797 ERDLEH
+797 ERDLRRV
-803 IASSRPDGERLLR
+803 ASARPDGERLLR
-816 AKSRLLSDVALQSQS
+816 AKSRLLSDVALQTQS

-846 FSADR
+846 FPADR

-868 AAVARWIR
+868 TAVARWIR

-890 LTEVK
+890 
-895 L
+895 

>member
-1 MRFTTR
+1 MR
-7 ALSLVCSVAFAASV
+7 ALSLVCCVVFAAFV
-21 SLASI
+21 LP
-26 AAEAAPRV
+26 AAVAAQAAPRV

-158 VTRNNSDA
+158 VTRNNGDA
-166 SYRLGVKI
+166 SYRLCVKI
-174 LHHVMAGTRYANDG
+174 LHHVMAGTHYANDG

-201 PQLRAFYDTWY
+201 PQLRAFYGTWY

-242 AAKLPAHVVGKLTL
+242 AAKLPAHVVGKLTP

-318 DVSTWPEAGM
+318 DVSTWPKAGM

-341 RAAIADLGALVAR
+341 RAAIADLNALVAR
-354 YRAHGVSASLVE
+354 YRAHGVPASLVE

-395 VEHRTPDDD
+395 VEHRTPADD
-404 VAAIASVTPAAVDAV
+404 VAAIARVTPAAVDAV

-436 KSGGSSDTVAVAA
+436 KSGGASDTVAVAA

-460 AVHLPLWATNALH
+460 AVHLPIWATNALH

-540 QYSRVAYQG
+540 HYSRVAYQG
-549 QIDAISATVVHGFTF
+549 ELDAISATAVHGFTF

-583 ELHPAFDAASF
+583 ELYPAFDAASF

-621 NGLYPENDPARRFA
+621 NGLYPEDDPARRFA
-635 TADGVRALSLPDIK
+635 TADGVKALSLADIK

-663 AIVGDVSVSGAKAI
+663 SIVGDVSVARAKAI
-677 AERTFGSW
+677 AERTFGGW

-693 VFPHPVVDNGARE
+693 VVPHPVADNGARE
-706 EIVAATG
+706 EVVAATG
-713 RLQDTVVLTQ
+713 RVQDTVILTQ

-731 PDIAQLRIA
+731 PDIAQLQIA
-740 NTILSGD
+740 NTMLSGD

-797 ERDLEH
+797 ERDLRRV
-803 IASSRPDGERLLR
+803 ASARPDGERLLR
-816 AKSRLLSDVALQSQS
+816 AKSRLLSDVALQTQS

-846 FSADR
+846 FPADR

-868 AAVARWIR
+868 TAVARWIR

-890 LTEVK
+890 
-895 L
+895 

>member
-1 MRFTTR
+1 MR
-7 ALSLVCSVAFAASV
+7 ALSLVCSVMFAAFV
-21 SLASI
+21 LP
-26 AAEAAPRV
+26 AAVAAQAAPRV

-174 LHHVMAGTRYANDG
+174 LHHVMAGTHYANDG

-201 PQLRAFYDTWY
+201 PQLRAFYGTWY

-242 AAKLPAHVVGKLTL
+242 AAKLPAHVVGKLTP

-318 DVSTWPEAGM
+318 DVSTWPKAGM

-341 RAAIADLGALVAR
+341 RAAIADLNALVAR
-354 YRAHGVSASLVE
+354 YRAHGVPASLVE

-395 VEHRTPDDD
+395 VEHRTPADD
-404 VAAIASVTPAAVDAV
+404 VAAIARVTPAAVDAV

-436 KSGGSSDTVAVAA
+436 KSGGASDTVAVAA

-460 AVHLPLWATNALH
+460 AVHLPIWATNALH

-540 QYSRVAYQG
+540 HYSRVAYQG
-549 QIDAISATVVHGFTF
+549 ELDAISATAVHGFTF

-583 ELHPAFDAASF
+583 ELYPAFDAASF

-621 NGLYPENDPARRFA
+621 NGLYPEDDPARRFA
-635 TADGVRALSLPDIK
+635 TADGVKALSLADIK

-663 AIVGDVSVSGAKAI
+663 SIVGDVSVARAKAI
-677 AERTFGSW
+677 AERTFGGW

-693 VFPHPVVDNGARE
+693 VVPHPVADNGARE
-706 EIVAATG
+706 EVVAATG
-713 RLQDTVVLTQ
+713 RVQDTVILTQ

-731 PDIAQLRIA
+731 PDIAQLQIA
-740 NTILSGD
+740 NTMLSGD

-797 ERDLEH
+797 ERDLRRV
-803 IASSRPDGERLLR
+803 ASARPDGERLLR
-816 AKSRLLSDVALQSQS
+816 AKSRLLSDVALQTQS

-846 FSADR
+846 FPADR

-868 AAVARWIR
+868 TAVARWIR

-890 LTEVK
+890 
-895 L
+895 

>member
-1 MRFTTR
+1 MRFSMR
-7 ALSLVCSVAFAASV
+7 ALSLVCSVMFAAFV
-21 SLASI
+21 LP
-26 AAEAAPRV
+26 AAVAAQAAPRV

-174 LHHVMAGTRYANDG
+174 LHHVMAGTHYANDG

-201 PQLRAFYDTWY
+201 PQLRAFYGTWY

-242 AAKLPAHVVGKLTL
+242 AAKLPAHVVGKLTP

-318 DVSTWPEAGM
+318 DVSTWPKAGM

-341 RAAIADLGALVAR
+341 RAAIADLNALVAR
-354 YRAHGVSASLVE
+354 YRAHGVPASLVE

-395 VEHRTPDDD
+395 VEHRTPADD
-404 VAAIASVTPAAVDAV
+404 VAAIARVTPAAVDAV

-436 KSGGSSDTVAVAA
+436 KSGGASDTVAVAA

-460 AVHLPLWATNALH
+460 AVHLPIWATNALH

-540 QYSRVAYQG
+540 HYSRVAYQG
-549 QIDAISATVVHGFTF
+549 ELDAISATAVHGFTF

-583 ELHPAFDAASF
+583 ELYPAFDAASF

-621 NGLYPENDPARRFA
+621 NGLYPEDDPARRFA
-635 TADGVRALSLPDIK
+635 TADGVKALSLADIK

-663 AIVGDVSVSGAKAI
+663 SIVGDVSVARAKAI
-677 AERTFGSW
+677 AERTFGGW

-693 VFPHPVVDNGARE
+693 VVPHPVADNGARE
-706 EIVAATG
+706 EVVAATG
-713 RLQDTVVLTQ
+713 RVQDTVILTQ

-731 PDIAQLRIA
+731 PDIAQLQIA
-740 NTILSGD
+740 NTMLSGD

-797 ERDLEH
+797 ERDLRRV
-803 IASSRPDGERLLR
+803 ASARPDGERLLR
-816 AKSRLLSDVALQSQS
+816 AKSRLLSDVALQTQS

-846 FSADR
+846 FPADR

-868 AAVARWIR
+868 TAVARWIR

-890 LTEVK
+890 
-895 L
+895 

>member
-1 MRFTTR
+1 MR
-7 ALSLVCSVAFAASV
+7 ALSLVCSVVFAAFV
-21 SLASI
+21 LP
-26 AAEAAPRV
+26 AAVAAQAAPRV

-174 LHHVMAGTRYANDG
+174 LHHVMAGTHYANDG

-242 AAKLPAHVVGKLTL
+242 AAKLPAHVVGKLTP

-318 DVSTWPEAGM
+318 DVSTWPKAGM

-341 RAAIADLGALVAR
+341 RAAIADLNALVAR
-354 YRAHGVSASLVE
+354 YRAHGVPASLVE
-366 AAKRR
+366 SAKRR

-388 TWSQTLA
+388 TWSQALA
-395 VEHRTPDDD
+395 VEHRTPADD
-404 VAAIASVTPAAVDAV
+404 VAAIVRVTPAAVDAV

-436 KSGGSSDTVAVAA
+436 KSGGASDTVAVAA

-460 AVHLPLWATNALH
+460 AVHLPIWATNALH

-505 VAVNGTI
+505 VAVNGMI

-540 QYSRVAYQG
+540 HYSRVAYQG
-549 QIDAISATVVHGFTF
+549 ELDAISATAVHGFTF

-583 ELHPAFDAASF
+583 ELYPAFDAASF

-621 NGLYPENDPARRFA
+621 NGLYPEDDPARRFA
-635 TADGVRALSLPDIK
+635 TADGVKALSLADIK

-663 AIVGDVSVSGAKAI
+663 SIVGDVSVARAKAI
-677 AERTFGSW
+677 AERTFGGW

-693 VFPHPVVDNGARE
+693 VVPHPVADNGARE
-706 EIVAATG
+706 EVVAATG
-713 RLQDTVVLTQ
+713 RVQDTVILTQ

-731 PDIAQLRIA
+731 PDIAQLQIA
-740 NTILSGD
+740 NTMLSGD

-797 ERDLEH
+797 ERDLRRV
-803 IASSRPDGERLLR
+803 ASARPDGERLLR
-816 AKSRLLSDVALQSQS
+816 AKSRLLSDVALQTQS

-846 FSADR
+846 FPADR

-868 AAVARWIR
+868 TAVARWIR

-890 LTEVK
+890 
-895 L
+895 

>member
-1 MRFTTR
+1 MRFSMR
-7 ALSLVCSVAFAASV
+7 ALSLVCSVMFAALV
-21 SLASI
+21 LP
-26 AAEAAPRV
+26 AAVAAQAAPRV

-122 PAADLDLALHLDAS
+122 PAADLDLALNLDAS
-136 RFAGILDAPRDWLE
+136 RFVGILDAPRDWLE

-188 LGTLESFGKQIGS
+188 LGTLRSFGKQIGS
-201 PQLRAFYDTWY
+201 PQLRGFYDTWY

-242 AAKLPAHVVGKLTL
+242 AAKLPAHVVGKLTS

-318 DVSTWPEAGM
+318 DVSTWPKAGM

-341 RAAIADLGALVAR
+341 RAAIADLNALVVR
-354 YRAHGVSASLVE
+354 YRTHGVPASLIQ

-383 ETLAQ
+383 ESLAQ
-388 TWSQTLA
+388 TWSQALA
-395 VEHRTPDDD
+395 VEHRTPADD
-404 VAAIASVTPAAVDAV
+404 VAAIARVTPAAVDAV

-436 KSGGSSDTVAVAA
+436 KSGGASDTVAVAA

-460 AVHLPLWATNALH
+460 AVHLPIWATKALH

-525 GVQSVVEALLPYGTT
+525 GVQSVVEALLPYGTMH
-540 QYSRVAYQG
+540 YSRVAYQG
-549 QIDAISATVVHGFTF
+549 ELDAISATAVHGFTF

-583 ELHPAFDAASF
+583 ELYPAFDAASF
-594 AIVKNARSADLAGDA
+594 AIVRNARSADLAGDA

-621 NGLYPENDPARRFA
+621 NGLYPEDDPARRFA
-635 TADGVRALSLPDIK
+635 TADGVKALSLADIK

-656 RPDLATI
+656 RPDLTTI
-663 AIVGDVSVSGAKAI
+663 SIVGDVSVARAKAI
-677 AERTFGSW
+677 AERTFGTW

-693 VFPHPVVDNGARE
+693 VFPHPVADNGAHE
-706 EIVAATG
+706 ERVAATG
-713 RLQDTVVLTQ
+713 RVQDTVILTQ

-731 PDIAQLRIA
+731 PDIGQLQIA
-740 NTILSGD
+740 NTMLSGD

-752 IRDMRVTTGYVYSVG
+752 IRDMRVTTGYVYSVS
-767 SALASGLLRSTFVV
+767 SALTSGLLRSTFVV

-797 ERDLEH
+797 EADLTRV
-803 IASSRPDGERLLR
+803 ASSRPDGERVLR
-816 AKSRLLSDVALQSQS
+816 AKSRLLSDVALQTQS
-831 YDGLAARLTTNVGNG
+831 YDGLAARLTANVANG
-846 FSADR
+846 FPADR
-851 DFALARA
+851 DFALAGA

-868 AAVARWIR
+868 SAVARWIR

-890 LTEVK
+890 
-895 L
+895 

>member
-1 MRFTTR
+1 MRFSMR
-7 ALSLVCSVAFAASV
+7 ALSLVCSVVFAAFV
-21 SLASI
+21 LP
-26 AAEAAPRV
+26 AAVAAQAAPRV

-174 LHHVMAGTRYANDG
+174 LHHVMAGTHYANDG

-242 AAKLPAHVVGKLTL
+242 AAKLPAHVVGKLTP

-318 DVSTWPEAGM
+318 DVSTWPKAGM

-341 RAAIADLGALVAR
+341 RAAIADLNALVAR
-354 YRAHGVSASLVE
+354 YRAHGVPASLVE

-395 VEHRTPDDD
+395 VEHRTPADD
-404 VAAIASVTPAAVDAV
+404 VAAIARVTPAAVDAV

-436 KSGGSSDTVAVAA
+436 KSGGASDTVAVAA

-460 AVHLPLWATNALH
+460 AVHLPIWATNALH

-540 QYSRVAYQG
+540 HYSRVAYQG
-549 QIDAISATVVHGFTF
+549 ELDAISATAVHGFTF

-583 ELHPAFDAASF
+583 ELYPAFDAASF

-621 NGLYPENDPARRFA
+621 NGLYPEDDPARRFA
-635 TADGVRALSLPDIK
+635 TADGVKALSLADIK

-663 AIVGDVSVSGAKAI
+663 SIVGDVSVARAKAI
-677 AERTFGSW
+677 AERTFGGW

-693 VFPHPVVDNGARE
+693 VVPHPVADNGARE
-706 EIVAATG
+706 EVVAATG
-713 RLQDTVVLTQ
+713 RVQDTVILTQ

-731 PDIAQLRIA
+731 PDIAQLQIA
-740 NTILSGD
+740 NTMLSGD

-797 ERDLEH
+797 ERDLRRV
-803 IASSRPDGERLLR
+803 ASARPDGERLLR
-816 AKSRLLSDVALQSQS
+816 AKSRLLSDVALQTQS

-846 FSADR
+846 FPADR

-868 AAVARWIR
+868 TAVARWIR

-890 LTEVK
+890 
-895 L
+895 

>member
-1 MRFTTR
+1 MRFSMR
-7 ALSLVCSVAFAASV
+7 ALSLVCSVVFAAFV
-21 SLASI
+21 LP
-26 AAEAAPRV
+26 AAVAAQAAPRV

-174 LHHVMAGTRYANDG
+174 LHHVMAGTHYANDG
-188 LGTLESFGKQIGS
+188 LGTLQSFGKQIGS
-201 PQLRAFYDTWY
+201 PQLRAFYGTWY

-242 AAKLPAHVVGKLTL
+242 AAKLPAHVVGKLTP

-318 DVSTWPEAGM
+318 DVSTWPKAGM

-341 RAAIADLGALVAR
+341 RAAIADLNALVAR
-354 YRAHGVSASLVE
+354 YRAHGVPASLVE

-388 TWSQTLA
+388 TWSQALA
-395 VEHRTPDDD
+395 VEHRTPADD
-404 VAAIASVTPAAVDAV
+404 VAAIARVTPAAVDAV

-436 KSGGSSDTVAVAA
+436 KSGGASDTVAVAA

-460 AVHLPLWATNALH
+460 AVHLPIWATNALH

-540 QYSRVAYQG
+540 HYSRVAYQG
-549 QIDAISATVVHGFTF
+549 ELDAISATAVHGFTF

-583 ELHPAFDAASF
+583 ELYPAFDAASF

-621 NGLYPENDPARRFA
+621 NGLYPEDDPARRFA
-635 TADGVRALSLPDIK
+635 TADGVKALSLADIK

-663 AIVGDVSVSGAKAI
+663 SIVGDVSVARAKAI
-677 AERTFGSW
+677 AERTFGGW

-693 VFPHPVVDNGARE
+693 VVPHPVADNGARE
-706 EIVAATG
+706 EVVAATG
-713 RLQDTVVLTQ
+713 RVQDTVILTQ

-731 PDIAQLRIA
+731 PDIAQLQIA
-740 NTILSGD
+740 NTMLSGD

-797 ERDLEH
+797 ERDLRRV
-803 IASSRPDGERLLR
+803 ASARPDGERLLR
-816 AKSRLLSDVALQSQS
+816 AKSRLLSDVALQTQS

-846 FSADR
+846 FPADR

-868 AAVARWIR
+868 TAVARWIR

-890 LTEVK
+890 
-895 L
+895 

>member
-1 MRFTTR
+1 MR
-7 ALSLVCSVAFAASV
+7 ALSLVCSVMFAAFV
-21 SLASI
+21 LP
-26 AAEAAPRV
+26 AAVAAQDAPRV

-174 LHHVMAGTRYANDG
+174 LHHVMAGTHYANDG

-242 AAKLPAHVVGKLTL
+242 AAKLPAHVVGKLTP

-318 DVSTWPEAGM
+318 DVSTWPKAGM

-341 RAAIADLGALVAR
+341 RAAIADLNALVVR
-354 YRAHGVSASLVE
+354 YRAHGVPASLVE

-395 VEHRTPDDD
+395 VEHRTPADD
-404 VAAIASVTPAAVDAV
+404 VAAIARVTPAAVDAV

-436 KSGGSSDTVAVAA
+436 KSGGASDTVAVAA

-460 AVHLPLWATNALH
+460 AVHLPIWATNALH

-540 QYSRVAYQG
+540 HYSRVAYQG
-549 QIDAISATVVHGFTF
+549 ELDAISATAVHGFTF

-583 ELHPAFDAASF
+583 ELYPAFDAASF

-621 NGLYPENDPARRFA
+621 NGLYPEDDPARRFA
-635 TADGVRALSLPDIK
+635 TADGVKALSLADIK

-663 AIVGDVSVSGAKAI
+663 SIVGDVSVARAKAI
-677 AERTFGSW
+677 AERTFGGW

-693 VFPHPVVDNGARE
+693 VVPHPVADNGARE
-706 EIVAATG
+706 EVVAATG
-713 RLQDTVVLTQ
+713 RVQDTVILTQ

-731 PDIAQLRIA
+731 PDIAQLQIA
-740 NTILSGD
+740 NTMLSGD

-797 ERDLEH
+797 ERDLRRV
-803 IASSRPDGERLLR
+803 ASARPDGERLLR
-816 AKSRLLSDVALQSQS
+816 AKSRLLSDVALQTQS

-846 FSADR
+846 FPADR

-868 AAVARWIR
+868 TAVARWIR

-890 LTEVK
+890 
-895 L
+895 

>member
-1 MRFTTR
+1 MR
-7 ALSLVCSVAFAASV
+7 ALSLVCSVVFAAFV
-21 SLASI
+21 LP
-26 AAEAAPRV
+26 AAVAAQAAPRV

-174 LHHVMAGTRYANDG
+174 LHHVMAGTHYANDG
-188 LGTLESFGKQIGS
+188 LGTLQSFGKQIGS
-201 PQLRAFYDTWY
+201 PQLRAFYGTWY

-242 AAKLPAHVVGKLTL
+242 AAKLPAHVVGKLTP

-318 DVSTWPEAGM
+318 DVSSWPKAGM

-341 RAAIADLGALVAR
+341 RAAIADLNALVAR
-354 YRAHGVSASLVE
+354 YRAHGVPASLVE

-388 TWSQTLA
+388 TWSQALA
-395 VEHRTPDDD
+395 VEHRTPADD
-404 VAAIASVTPAAVDAV
+404 VAAIARVTPAAVDAV

-436 KSGGSSDTVAVAA
+436 KSGGASDTVAVAA

-460 AVHLPLWATNALH
+460 AVHLPIWATNALH

-540 QYSRVAYQG
+540 HYSRVAYQG
-549 QIDAISATVVHGFTF
+549 ELDAISATAVHGFTF

-583 ELHPAFDAASF
+583 ELYPAFDAASF

-621 NGLYPENDPARRFA
+621 NGLYPEDDPARRFA
-635 TADGVRALSLPDIK
+635 TADGVKALSLADIK

-663 AIVGDVSVSGAKAI
+663 SIVGDVSVARAKAI
-677 AERTFGSW
+677 AERTFGGW

-693 VFPHPVVDNGARE
+693 VVPHPVADNGARE
-706 EIVAATG
+706 EVVAATG
-713 RLQDTVVLTQ
+713 RVQDTVILTQ

-731 PDIAQLRIA
+731 PDIAQLQIA
-740 NTILSGD
+740 NTMLSGD

-797 ERDLEH
+797 ERDLRRV
-803 IASSRPDGERLLR
+803 ASARPDGERLLR
-816 AKSRLLSDVALQSQS
+816 AKSRLLSDVALQTQS

-846 FSADR
+846 FPADR

-868 AAVARWIR
+868 TAVARWIR

-890 LTEVK
+890 
-895 L
+895 

>member
-1 MRFTTR
+1 MR
-7 ALSLVCSVAFAASV
+7 ALSLVCSVVFAAFV
-21 SLASI
+21 LP
-26 AAEAAPRV
+26 AAVAAQAAPRV

-174 LHHVMAGTRYANDG
+174 LHHVMAGTHYANDG

-242 AAKLPAHVVGKLTL
+242 AAKLPAHVVGKLTP

-287 AAAVVLGDVLNSQR
+287 ASAVVLGDVLNSQR

-318 DVSTWPEAGM
+318 DVSTWPKAGM

-341 RAAIADLGALVAR
+341 RAAIADLNALVAR
-354 YRAHGVSASLVE
+354 YRARGVPASLVE

-388 TWSQTLA
+388 TWSQALA
-395 VEHRTPDDD
+395 VEHRTPADD
-404 VAAIASVTPAAVDAV
+404 VAAIARVTPAAVDAV
-419 VRAYL
+419 VRANL

-436 KSGGSSDTVAVAA
+436 KSGGASDTVAVAA

-460 AVHLPLWATNALH
+460 AVHLPIWATNALH

-540 QYSRVAYQG
+540 HYSRVAYQG
-549 QIDAISATVVHGFTF
+549 ELDAISATAVHGFTF

-583 ELHPAFDAASF
+583 ELYPAFDAASF

-621 NGLYPENDPARRFA
+621 NGLYPEDDPARRFA
-635 TADGVRALSLPDIK
+635 TADGVKALSLADIK

-663 AIVGDVSVSGAKAI
+663 SIVGDVSVARAKAI
-677 AERTFGSW
+677 AERTFGGW

-693 VFPHPVVDNGARE
+693 VVPHPVADNGARE
-706 EIVAATG
+706 EVVAATG
-713 RLQDTVVLTQ
+713 RVQDTVILTQ

-731 PDIAQLRIA
+731 PDIAQLQIA
-740 NTILSGD
+740 NTMLSGD

-797 ERDLEH
+797 ERDLRRV
-803 IASSRPDGERLLR
+803 ASARPDGERLLR
-816 AKSRLLSDVALQSQS
+816 AKSRLLSDVALQTQS

-846 FSADR
+846 FPADR

-868 AAVARWIR
+868 TAVARWIR

-890 LTEVK
+890 
-895 L
+895 

>member
-1 MRFTTR
+1 MR
-7 ALSLVCSVAFAASV
+7 ALSLVCSVVFAAFV
-21 SLASI
+21 LP
-26 AAEAAPRV
+26 AAVAAQAAPRV

-174 LHHVMAGTRYANDG
+174 LHHVMAGTHYANDG

-201 PQLRAFYDTWY
+201 PQLRAFYGTWY

-242 AAKLPAHVVGKLTL
+242 AAKLPAHVVGKLTP

-318 DVSTWPEAGM
+318 DVSSWPKAGM

-341 RAAIADLGALVAR
+341 RAAIADLNALVAR
-354 YRAHGVSASLVE
+354 YRAHGVPASLVE

-395 VEHRTPDDD
+395 VEHRTPADD
-404 VAAIASVTPAAVDAV
+404 VAAIARVTPAAVDAV

-436 KSGGSSDTVAVAA
+436 KSGGASDTVAVAA

-460 AVHLPLWATNALH
+460 AVHLPIWATNALH

-540 QYSRVAYQG
+540 HYSRVAYQG
-549 QIDAISATVVHGFTF
+549 ELDAISATAVHGFTF

-583 ELHPAFDAASF
+583 ELYPAFDAASF

-621 NGLYPENDPARRFA
+621 NGLYPEDDPARRFA
-635 TADGVRALSLPDIK
+635 TADGVKALSLADIK

-663 AIVGDVSVSGAKAI
+663 SIVGDVSVARAKAI
-677 AERTFGSW
+677 AERTFGGW

-693 VFPHPVVDNGARE
+693 VVPHPVADNGARE
-706 EIVAATG
+706 EVVAATG
-713 RLQDTVVLTQ
+713 RVQDTVILTQ

-731 PDIAQLRIA
+731 PDIAQLQIA
-740 NTILSGD
+740 NTMLSGD

-797 ERDLEH
+797 ERDLRRV
-803 IASSRPDGERLLR
+803 ASARPDGERLLR
-816 AKSRLLSDVALQSQS
+816 AKSRLLSDVALQTQS

-846 FSADR
+846 FPADR

-868 AAVARWIR
+868 TAVARWIR

-890 LTEVK
+890 
-895 L
+895 

>member
-1 MRFTTR
+1 MR
-7 ALSLVCSVAFAASV
+7 ALSLVCSVVFAAFV
-21 SLASI
+21 LP
-26 AAEAAPRV
+26 AAVAAQAAPRV

-174 LHHVMAGTRYANDG
+174 LHHVMAGTHYANDG

-201 PQLRAFYDTWY
+201 PQLRAFYGTWY

-242 AAKLPAHVVGKLTL
+242 AAKLPAHVVGKLTP

-318 DVSTWPEAGM
+318 DVSTWPKAGM

-341 RAAIADLGALVAR
+341 RAAIADLNALVAR
-354 YRAHGVSASLVE
+354 YRAHGVPASLVE

-371 EIVRVQTAAANV
+371 EIARVQTAAANV

-388 TWSQTLA
+388 MWSQTLA
-395 VEHRTPDDD
+395 VEHRTPADD
-404 VAAIASVTPAAVDAV
+404 VAAIARVTPAAVDAV

-436 KSGGSSDTVAVAA
+436 KSGGASDTVAVAA

-460 AVHLPLWATNALH
+460 AVHLPIWATNALH

-540 QYSRVAYQG
+540 HYSRVAYQG
-549 QIDAISATVVHGFTF
+549 ELDAISATAVHGFTF

-583 ELHPAFDAASF
+583 ELYPAFDAASF

-621 NGLYPENDPARRFA
+621 NGLYPEDDPARRFA
-635 TADGVRALSLPDIK
+635 TADGVKALSLADIK

-663 AIVGDVSVSGAKAI
+663 SIVGDVSVARAKAI
-677 AERTFGSW
+677 AERTFGGW

-693 VFPHPVVDNGARE
+693 VVPHPVADNGARE
-706 EIVAATG
+706 EVVAATG
-713 RLQDTVVLTQ
+713 RVQDTVILTQ

-731 PDIAQLRIA
+731 PDIAQLQIA
-740 NTILSGD
+740 NTMLSGD

-797 ERDLEH
+797 ERDLRRV
-803 IASSRPDGERLLR
+803 ASARPDGERLLR
-816 AKSRLLSDVALQSQS
+816 AKSRLLSDVALQTQS

-846 FSADR
+846 FPADR

-868 AAVARWIR
+868 TAVARWIR

-890 LTEVK
+890 
-895 L
+895 